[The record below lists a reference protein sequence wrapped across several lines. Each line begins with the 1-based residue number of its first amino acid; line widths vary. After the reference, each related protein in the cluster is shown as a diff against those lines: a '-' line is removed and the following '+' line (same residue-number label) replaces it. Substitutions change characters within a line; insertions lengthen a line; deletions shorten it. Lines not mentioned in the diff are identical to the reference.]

1 MKRSQYDFNKITS
14 KVYGKRKQV
23 EGEIIA
29 LLHVSFEKRG
39 LELIETKSRAVR
51 LNEIHELM
59 LTDEQSAKPGG
70 RADRVRAF
78 AFFEIT
84 KPGIIVVG
92 DNVFIDKRLV
102 GSITGYD
109 LTHMPNHMNI
119 VLKTK
124 TLEEPK
130 VEVGASIVFKLD

>member
-1 MKRSQYDFNKITS
+1 MKRSPYDFKTLTP

-29 LLHVSFEKRG
+29 LLHISFDKRG
-39 LELIETKSRAVR
+39 LELIETNSRAVR

-59 LTDEQSAKPGG
+59 LTDEKEAKPGE
-70 RADRVRAF
+70 RVDRVRAF
-78 AFFEIT
+78 AFFEVT
-84 KPGIIVVG
+84 KPGLIVVS
-92 DNVFIDKRLV
+92 DKVFINEKLI
-102 GSITGYD
+102 GSLTGYD

-119 VLKTK
+119 VLKDK

-130 VEVGASIVFKLD
+130 VEIGSKIFFKGD

>member
-1 MKRSQYDFNKITS
+1 MKKAQYDFNKINS
-14 KVYGKRKQV
+14 KVYGKKKQV
-23 EGEIIA
+23 EGEIVA
-29 LLHVSFEKRG
+29 LLHISFEKRG

-59 LTDEQSAKPGG
+59 LTDEQGAKPGG
-70 RADRVRAF
+70 RVDRVRAF

-84 KPGIIVVG
+84 KPGLIIVG
-92 DNVFIDKRLV
+92 DNLFIDKRFV

-119 VLKTK
+119 VLKTS

-130 VEVGASIVFKLD
+130 VEVGSSIVFKVD

>member
-1 MKRSQYDFNKITS
+1 M
-14 KVYGKRKQV
+14 
-23 EGEIIA
+23 
-29 LLHVSFEKRG
+29 
-39 LELIETKSRAVR
+39 ELIETKSRAVR
-51 LNEIHELM
+51 LNEIHEFM

-92 DNVFIDKRLV
+92 DNVFIDKRFV

-119 VLKTK
+119 VIKVKKLAK
-124 TLEEPK
+124 PK
-130 VEVGASIVFKLD
+130 MKLGEKLIISL